1 MLNQSQE
8 SMVNKLF
15 IFCSIICV
23 MSFFSCVNKEKSKK
37 LRSIVTI
44 SQDNINITCLDKE
57 AHTLRI
63 ILNNDTIQN
72 TSFHDLWKS
81 DIVDVLRKYKSY
93 PDLALL
99 ATSSIGEP
107 SIPLRIEVDE
117 NIDTLVS
124 ITIEPLSQKK
134 ANSSIVG
141 PCAKLVLSSNNPN
154 SLVELKKW
162 LFRRHENID
171 EYRISKMLGIINR
184 LKQKV
189 ENEYITNDEIPVM
202 RNFSG
207 KKYKI
212 NSEMKSDYYVLFAHS
227 SDNEISGF
235 IEDVVSHN
243 FELTSKSL
251 TSPMPCYR
259 DLNSNGYKCISLIGI
274 NKDWTYQ
281 VEPLGLVCIDNITP
295 SVNSDSNDFSYSDI
309 IIKKINGIVILPK
322 HINITGSLII
332 NTQQFRGDNAQ
343 FVITWG
349 GDIKQITV
357 KREVR
362 SSYSWLKPGKKTILL
377 TNKTSPFHFSYELD
391 LEIGDNYIPIEVMD
405 IAGNISKYSLY
416 IPMVSTKQD
425 NPDINIDNNIN
436 VW

>member
-1 MLNQSQE
+1 M
-8 SMVNKLF
+8 
-15 IFCSIICV
+15 
-23 MSFFSCVNKEKSKK
+23 
-37 LRSIVTI
+37 
-44 SQDNINITCLDKE
+44 
-57 AHTLRI
+57 
-63 ILNNDTIQN
+63 
-72 TSFHDLWKS
+72 
-81 DIVDVLRKYKSY
+81 LRKYKSY

-295 SVNSDSNDFSYSDI
+295 SVNSDSNDFSYSEKKK
-309 IIKKINGIVILPK
+309 KKINGIVILPK